1 MYSGNQSAPAGAA
14 ASGDRPSVVRLAAGG
29 LIAMAA
35 AMSLGRFAYTPLLP
49 DLMKGLSLTP
59 ADAGFIA
66 SANYTGYLL
75 GAILAGYG
83 WAAGRERSVFTV
95 GLFATTVLLAAVPFA
110 SDVLVISA
118 IRFASGIASAFVMIF
133 VTTIIFSH
141 FDRAGRP
148 DLTAVHFGGVGL
160 GIAVS
165 AVLLMV
171 LIAFQADWRTG
182 WYATA
187 ALALIGSVA
196 AIMLVR
202 ADPVRDA
209 GDTREPP
216 LQWDRRLV
224 ALSLAYGLFGVGY
237 IVTATF
243 LVAIV
248 RGGGEQTM
256 VEGWVWLVTG
266 LAAAPSVFLWAPL
279 SRRFGLVATYSAGCL
294 VEAFGVGASVLIPAP
309 VGPFVG
315 GLLLGATFV
324 AITAYGLQI
333 GRVLAPRS
341 SRRAL
346 AVMTAAFGTGQI
358 VGPII
363 AGYLA
368 DLSGNYTSGSLVAA
382 AALVAAACLAV
393 FAGSHA
399 PGTQK

>member
-1 MYSGNQSAPAGAA
+1 
-14 ASGDRPSVVRLAAGG
+14 
-29 LIAMAA
+29 MAA
-35 AMSLGRFAYTPLLP
+35 AMSFGRFAYTPLLP
-49 DLMKGLSLTP
+49 DLMKGLGLTP
-59 ADAGFIA
+59 ADAGLIA

-75 GAILAGYG
+75 GAIVAGYG
-83 WAAGRERSVFTV
+83 WAAGRERAVFIF
-95 GLFATTVLLAAVPFA
+95 GLFATTILLAAVPFA
-110 SDVLVISA
+110 SDVFVMSA
-118 IRFASGIASAFVMIF
+118 IRFASGVASAFVMIF
-133 VTTIIFSH
+133 VTTIILSH
-141 FDRAGRP
+141 VDVAGRP
-148 DLTAVHFGGVGL
+148 ELSAVHFSGVGL

-165 AVLLMV
+165 AVLLMF
-171 LIAFQADWRTG
+171 LIAFEADWRTG

-187 ALALIGSVA
+187 VLALTGSVA
-196 AIMLVR
+196 AILLVR
-202 ADPVRDA
+202 VDPVRAA
-209 GDTREPP
+209 GETREPP
-216 LQWDRRLV
+216 LKWDRRL
-224 ALSLAYGLFGVGY
+224 AAISLAYGLFGAGY

-279 SRRFGLVATYSAGCL
+279 SRRIGLVATFSAGCL

-324 AITAYGLQI
+324 AVTAYGLQV
-333 GRVLAPRS
+333 GRILAPQSPRRS
-341 SRRAL
+341 L
-346 AVMTAAFGTGQI
+346 AIMTAAFGTGQI
-358 VGPII
+358 IGPVI

-382 AALVAAACLAV
+382 GALVAAACLAV
-393 FAGSHA
+393 FAGSHK